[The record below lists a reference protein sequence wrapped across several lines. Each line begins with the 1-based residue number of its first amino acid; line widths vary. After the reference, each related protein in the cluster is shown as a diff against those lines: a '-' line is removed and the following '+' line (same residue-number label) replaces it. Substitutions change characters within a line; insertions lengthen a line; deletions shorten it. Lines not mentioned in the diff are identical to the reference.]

1 MAENYQIAEVAKL
14 SGFSIATLRYY
25 EELGLLKPAR
35 DRNNYR
41 IFSDN
46 DLRWIDFIK
55 RAKATGLS
63 LNKIIDYAKLR
74 EQGNQ
79 TIKERMAIL
88 DEQEQFLLDN
98 QREIQDHIDFLKGKK
113 NYYRQMLNQKSE
125 V

>member
-1 MAENYQIAEVAKL
+1 MSKIYQISQVAKL

-25 EELGLLKPAR
+25 EKLGLLKPAR

-46 DLRWIDFIK
+46 DLRWIGFIK

-88 DEQEQFLLDN
+88 DEQEQLLLDN
-98 QREIQDHIDFLKGKK
+98 QREIQDHIDFLKGKR
-113 NYYRQMLNQKSE
+113 NYYRQVLNQISE
-125 V
+125 A